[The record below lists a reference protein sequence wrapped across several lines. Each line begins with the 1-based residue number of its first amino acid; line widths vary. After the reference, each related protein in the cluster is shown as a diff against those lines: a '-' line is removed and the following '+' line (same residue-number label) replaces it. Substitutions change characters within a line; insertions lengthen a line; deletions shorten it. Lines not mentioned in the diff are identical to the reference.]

1 MAFESRS
8 ALKCFCQRW
17 IAVCF
22 LGVYFSSMFEQL
34 TQKLL
39 TSLRTIGA
47 RTRLTEDVV
56 DEVCRQLKTN
66 LLEADV
72 NVKVAKDF
80 IDSVRKKAL
89 GVEVQKSLSPEQH
102 SIRIVYEELCSVMG
116 GKATPLNF
124 RVRPPAVIMVVG
136 LQGSGKTTTIVRLAK
151 YIRENLKKS
160 LLVASVDV
168 YRPAAIEQLATQ
180 INALGYDHF
189 ESPVLE
195 AKPRAVLAKEEAI
208 KQNAE
213 VLLIDTAGRLH
224 VDKEMMTE
232 IQELSA
238 LFNPIETLL
247 VVDAMTGQ
255 DAVRIAT
262 SFQETLP
269 ITGVILTK
277 MDGDARG
284 GAALSVRAVTGCP
297 IKFIGMGEKAS
308 DLEVFH
314 PDRVASRILDMGD
327 LLSLAEKAET
337 TFDKSETLKITKK
350 IKKND
355 FTLADF
361 YSQLQQIKKM
371 GSFENLLKFLPGA
384 TGFQQQF
391 KTLTPPDTEIKR
403 IEAIIQSMTPDERV
417 DHNLLDGSRRKRIA
431 SGSGT
436 KVEDINKL
444 MKQFLEARKMMTR
457 LAKSPMGKRRGLW

>member
-1 MAFESRS
+1 MFES
-8 ALKCFCQRW
+8 
-17 IAVCF
+17 
-22 LGVYFSSMFEQL
+22 L

-39 TSLRTIGA
+39 TSLRTLSGKN
-47 RTRLTEDVV
+47 RLNEEVL

-80 IDSVRKKAL
+80 IDSVRKKSL

-102 SIRIVYEELCSVMG
+102 FIRIVFEELASIMG
-116 GKATPLNF
+116 SKATPLNF

-136 LQGSGKTTTIVRLAK
+136 LQGAGKTTTIVKLAK
-151 YIRENLKKS
+151 HIREVYKKS
-160 LLVASVDV
+160 LLVASLDV

-180 INALGYDHF
+180 LQGLGLDHF
-189 ESPVLE
+189 ECA
-195 AKPRAVLAKEEAI
+195 AKDVKSRAALAKEEAI

-213 VLLIDTAGRLH
+213 VLLVDTAGRLH
-224 VDKEMMTE
+224 IDSEMMSE
-232 IQELSA
+232 IQEVSS
-238 LFNPIETLL
+238 LFSPIETLL
-247 VVDAMTGQ
+247 VVDSMTGQ
-255 DAVRIAT
+255 DAVKVAA
-262 SFQETLP
+262 SFQETVP
-269 ITGVILTK
+269 ITGIILTK

-297 IKFIGMGEKAS
+297 IKFIGSGEKAS

-314 PDRVASRILDMGD
+314 PDRIASRILDMGD
-327 LLSLAEKAET
+327 LLSLAEKAERT
-337 TFDKSETLKITKK
+337 LDKTETLKITKK

-361 YSQLQQIKKM
+361 YGQLQQIKKM

-384 TGFQQQF
+384 ANLKQQIQH
-391 KTLTPPDTEIKR
+391 LAPPDTEIKK

-417 DHNLLDGSRRKRIA
+417 DYNLLDGSRRRRVA

-444 MKQFLEARKMMTR
+444 MKQFLEARKMMSR
-457 LAKSPMGKRRGLW
+457 LSKSPMGKRRGLW

>member
-1 MAFESRS
+1 MFES
-8 ALKCFCQRW
+8 
-17 IAVCF
+17 
-22 LGVYFSSMFEQL
+22 L

-39 TSLRTIGA
+39 VSLRSIGN

-72 NVKVAKDF
+72 HVKVAKDF
-80 IDSVRKKAL
+80 IDGVRKKAL
-89 GVEVQKSLSPEQH
+89 GTEVQKSLSPEQQF
-102 SIRIVYEELCSVMG
+102 IRIVYEELCSVMG
-116 GKATPLNF
+116 GKNTPLSF
-124 RVRPPAVIMVVG
+124 RVRPPAVILVVG
-136 LQGSGKTTTIVRLAK
+136 LQGAGKTTTLVKLAK
-151 YIRENLKKS
+151 HIREVHKKS

-180 INALGYDHF
+180 IKALGYDHF
-189 ESPVLE
+189 DCPVME
-195 AKPRAVLAKEEAI
+195 ARPRAVLAKEEAI

-224 VDKEMMTE
+224 IDSEMMAE
-232 IQELSA
+232 LQELVQVFS
-238 LFNPIETLL
+238 PIEILL
-247 VVDAMTGQ
+247 VIDSMTGQ
-255 DAVRIAT
+255 DAVKIAT
-262 SFQETLP
+262 QFQETLP
-269 ITGVILTK
+269 ISGIVLTK

-297 IKFIGMGEKAS
+297 IKFVGMGEKAS
-308 DLEVFH
+308 DLELFH

-327 LLSLAEKAET
+327 LLSLAEKAES
-337 TFDKSETLKITKK
+337 TFDKEETLKLSKK

-361 YSQLQQIKKM
+361 YGQLQQIKKM
-371 GSFENLLKFLPGA
+371 GSFENLLKFLPGSA
-384 TGFQQQF
+384 GLSKQIQ
-391 KTLTPPDTEIKR
+391 TLTPPDTEIKK
-403 IEAIIQSMTPDERV
+403 IEAIIQSMTPSERV
-417 DHNLLDGSRRKRIA
+417 DYDLLDGSRRRRIA
-431 SGSGT
+431 AGSGT
-436 KVEDINKL
+436 RVEDINKL

>member
-1 MAFESRS
+1 
-8 ALKCFCQRW
+8 
-17 IAVCF
+17 
-22 LGVYFSSMFEQL
+22 MFETL

-39 TSLRTIGA
+39 ASLRSIGS
-47 RTRLTEDVV
+47 RTRLTEEIV

-66 LLEADV
+66 LLDADV

-80 IDSVRKKAL
+80 IDAVRRKSL

-102 SIRIVYEELCSVMG
+102 FIRIVYEELCSIMG

-136 LQGSGKTTTIVRLAK
+136 LQGSGKTTSVVKLARH
-151 YIRENLKKS
+151 IREVHKKS

-168 YRPAAIEQLATQ
+168 YRPAAIEQLSTQ
-180 INALGYDHF
+180 IKNLGYDHF
-189 ESPVLE
+189 DSSIME
-195 AKPRAVLAKEEAI
+195 ARPRAVLAKEEAI

-213 VLLIDTAGRLH
+213 VLLVDTAGRLH
-224 VDKEMMTE
+224 IDREMMAE
-232 IQELSA
+232 IQDLASVFSPVE
-238 LFNPIETLL
+238 ILL
-247 VVDAMTGQ
+247 AVDAMTGQ
-255 DAVRIAT
+255 DAVKIAT
-262 SFQETLP
+262 SFQEALP
-269 ITGVILTK
+269 VTGVILTK

-297 IKFIGMGEKAS
+297 IKFVGTGEKPG
-308 DLEVFH
+308 DFELFH

-337 TFDKSETLKITKK
+337 TLDKTETIKIAKK

-355 FTLADF
+355 FTLSDF

-384 TGFQQQF
+384 AGLKQQF
-391 KTLTPPDTEIKR
+391 QHLTPPDTEIKR

-417 DHNLLDGSRRKRIA
+417 DHNLLDGSRRRRIA

-436 KVEDINKL
+436 KVEDVNKL
-444 MKQFLEARKMMTR
+444 LKQFLEARKMMTR

>member
-1 MAFESRS
+1 MFES
-8 ALKCFCQRW
+8 
-17 IAVCF
+17 
-22 LGVYFSSMFEQL
+22 L

-39 TSLRTIGA
+39 TSLRTLSGKNRI
-47 RTRLTEDVV
+47 TEEVL

-80 IDSVRKKAL
+80 IDSVRKKSL

-102 SIRIVYEELCSVMG
+102 FIRIVFEELASIMG
-116 GKATPLNF
+116 SKATPLNF

-136 LQGSGKTTTIVRLAK
+136 LQGAGKTTTIVKLAK
-151 YIRENLKKS
+151 HIREVYKKS
-160 LLVASVDV
+160 LLVASLDV

-180 INALGYDHF
+180 LQSLGLDHF
-189 ESPVLE
+189 ECASKDV
-195 AKPRAVLAKEEAI
+195 KSRAALAKEEAI

-213 VLLIDTAGRLH
+213 VLLVDTAGRLH
-224 VDKEMMTE
+224 IDSEMMSE
-232 IQELSA
+232 IQEVSS
-238 LFNPIETLL
+238 LFSPIETLL
-247 VVDAMTGQ
+247 VVDSMTGQ
-255 DAVRIAT
+255 DAVKVAA
-262 SFQETLP
+262 SFQETVPL
-269 ITGVILTK
+269 TGIILTK

-297 IKFIGMGEKAS
+297 IKFIGSGEKAS

-314 PDRVASRILDMGD
+314 PDRIASRILDMGD
-327 LLSLAEKAET
+327 LLSLAEKAERT
-337 TFDKSETLKITKK
+337 LDKTETLKITKK

-361 YSQLQQIKKM
+361 YGQLQQIKKM

-384 TGFQQQF
+384 ANLKQQIQH
-391 KTLTPPDTEIKR
+391 LAPPDTEIKK

-417 DHNLLDGSRRKRIA
+417 DYNLLDGSRRRRVA
-431 SGSGT
+431 AGSGT

-444 MKQFLEARKMMTR
+444 MKQFLEARKMMSR
-457 LAKSPMGKRRGLW
+457 LSKSPMGKRRGLW

>member
-1 MAFESRS
+1 
-8 ALKCFCQRW
+8 
-17 IAVCF
+17 
-22 LGVYFSSMFEQL
+22 MFENL
-34 TQKLL
+34 TKKLL
-39 TSLRTIGA
+39 ESLRTISGKS
-47 RTRLTEDVV
+47 RLTEEVV

-80 IDSVRKKAL
+80 IDAVRKKAL

-102 SIRIVYEELCSVMG
+102 FLRIVYEELCSVMG

-124 RVRPPAVIMVVG
+124 KVRPPAVIMVVG
-136 LQGSGKTTTIVRLAK
+136 LQGSGKTTTTVRLAR
-151 YIRENLKKS
+151 YIREVHKKS

-180 INALGYDHF
+180 IKALGYDHF
-189 ESPVLE
+189 DSAIME
-195 AKPRAVLAKEEAI
+195 ARPRAILAKEEAI

-224 VDKEMMTE
+224 VDEDMMAE
-232 IQELSA
+232 IQELSSV
-238 LFNPIETLL
+238 FSPIEILL
-247 VVDAMTGQ
+247 VVDSMTGQ
-255 DAVRIAT
+255 DAVKIAT
-262 SFQETLP
+262 AFQERVP
-269 ITGVILTK
+269 VTGIILTK
-277 MDGDARG
+277 MDGDSRG

-297 IKFIGMGEKAS
+297 IKFVGTGEKS
-308 DLEVFH
+308 TDFELFH

-327 LLSLAEKAET
+327 LLSLVEKAET
-337 TFDKSETLKITKK
+337 TLDKTETLKITKK
-350 IKKND
+350 IKKNE

-371 GSFENLLKFLPGA
+371 GSFENLLKFLPGM
-384 TGFQQQF
+384 TGIKQQF
-391 KTLTPPDTEIKR
+391 QHLTPPDTEIKK
-403 IEAIIQSMTPDERV
+403 IEAIIQSMTPNERV
-417 DHNLLDGSRRKRIA
+417 DHNLLDGSRRRRIA

-436 KVEDINKL
+436 QVEDINRL

-457 LAKSPMGKRRGLW
+457 LTKSPMGKRRGLW

>member
-1 MAFESRS
+1 MFES
-8 ALKCFCQRW
+8 
-17 IAVCF
+17 
-22 LGVYFSSMFEQL
+22 L

-39 TSLRTIGA
+39 TSLRTLSGKH
-47 RTRLTEDVV
+47 RLTEEVL

-80 IDSVRKKAL
+80 IDSVRKKSL

-102 SIRIVYEELCSVMG
+102 FIRIVFEELASVMG
-116 GKATPLNF
+116 SKATPLNF

-136 LQGSGKTTTIVRLAK
+136 LQGAGKTTTVVKLAK
-151 YIRENLKKS
+151 HIREVYKKS
-160 LLVASVDV
+160 LLVASLDV
-168 YRPAAIEQLATQ
+168 YRPAAIEQLGTQ
-180 INALGYDHF
+180 LKPLGLDHF
-189 ESPVLE
+189 ECASKDV
-195 AKPRAVLAKEEAI
+195 KSRAALAKEEAI

-213 VLLIDTAGRLH
+213 VLLVDTAGRLH
-224 VDKEMMTE
+224 IDSEMMAE
-232 IQELSA
+232 IQEVSS
-238 LFNPIETLL
+238 LFSPIETLL
-247 VVDAMTGQ
+247 VVDSMTGQ
-255 DAVRIAT
+255 DAVKVAA
-262 SFQETLP
+262 SFQETVP
-269 ITGVILTK
+269 ITGIILTK

-297 IKFIGMGEKAS
+297 IKFIGSGEKAS

-314 PDRVASRILDMGD
+314 PDRIASRILDMGD
-327 LLSLAEKAET
+327 LLSLAEKAERT
-337 TFDKSETLKITKK
+337 LDKTETLKITKK

-361 YSQLQQIKKM
+361 YGQLQQIKKM

-384 TGFQQQF
+384 ANLKQQIQH
-391 KTLTPPDTEIKR
+391 LAPPDTEIKK

-417 DHNLLDGSRRKRIA
+417 DYNLLDGSRRRRVA
-431 SGSGT
+431 AGSGT

-444 MKQFLEARKMMTR
+444 MKQFLEARKMMSR
-457 LAKSPMGKRRGLW
+457 MSKSPMGKRRGLW

>member
-1 MAFESRS
+1 MPFFLRAFIFCDLMFES
-8 ALKCFCQRW
+8 
-17 IAVCF
+17 
-22 LGVYFSSMFEQL
+22 L

-39 TSLRTIGA
+39 TSLRSIGS

-56 DEVCRQLKTN
+56 DEVCRQLKTS

-102 SIRIVYEELCSVMG
+102 FIRIVYEELCSIMG

-136 LQGSGKTTTIVRLAK
+136 LQGSGKTTSVVKLARN
-151 YIRENLKKS
+151 IREVHKKS

-180 INALGYDHF
+180 IKGLGYDHF
-189 ESPVLE
+189 DSAVME
-195 AKPRAVLAKEEAI
+195 ARPRAILAKEEAI

-213 VLLIDTAGRLH
+213 VLLVDTAGRLH
-224 VDKEMMTE
+224 VDKDMMSE
-232 IQELSA
+232 IQELVSV
-238 LFNPIETLL
+238 FSPIEILL
-247 VVDAMTGQ
+247 VVDSMTGQ
-255 DAVRIAT
+255 DAVKIAT
-262 SFQETLP
+262 SFQEAVP
-269 ITGVILTK
+269 VTGVVLTK
-277 MDGDARG
+277 MDGDSRG
-284 GAALSVRAVTGCP
+284 GAALSIRAVTGCP
-297 IKFIGMGEKAS
+297 IKFVGTGEKSS
-308 DLEVFH
+308 DFELFH

-337 TFDKSETLKITKK
+337 TFDKTETIKIAKK

-384 TGFQQQF
+384 TGLKQQF
-391 KTLTPPDTEIKR
+391 QNLTPPDTEIKR
-403 IEAIIQSMTPDERV
+403 IEAIIQSMTPDERI
-417 DHNLLDGSRRKRIA
+417 DYNLLDGSRRRRIA
-431 SGSGT
+431 AGSGT
-436 KVEDINKL
+436 RVEDINKL

-457 LAKSPMGKRRGLW
+457 LTKSPMGKRRGLW